1 MSSIYIPEPCHEN
14 WAAMSPTEKG
24 RFCAICTKE
33 VVDFTR
39 KTEKDILQH
48 LEQAEGKTCGVFLP
62 SQLSEPHMKSKPATA
77 REFRVKKWLA
87 ASLAFLGLFNLGK
100 EAKAQK
106 MGKVAI
112 KGDVMPIET
121 HNANIQT
128 SIIHGQVTTPDGKA
142 VAQATVIINSGDEQI
157 GEMKTMANGSFRTE
171 IAPGKIKNN
180 SISINASHDFRYK
193 NLEQVYI
200 NKAST
205 RVGIVLEEEYALLG
219 EVAWVEPQEEID
231 TIPHAE
237 YTTVVEES
245 LITKVDSTFVSCSVI
260 MGDTILVQEN
270 ALPVQ
275 ENVSPT
281 LIDKVEEVIVDAAIP
296 TEVRQPETE
305 IVQLEH
311 TRIYPNPGKEQ
322 LFIESDTD
330 AVHQVT
336 ISDLQGK
343 IIHNEQFSG
352 MRTSFNGSTL
362 APGIYLIRIQ
372 TGEQSETHRWVVR

>member
-1 MSSIYIPEPCHEN
+1 
-14 WAAMSPTEKG
+14 MSPTEKG
-24 RFCAICTKE
+24 RFCTICTKE

-62 SQLSEPHMKSKPATA
+62 SQLSESHMKAKPATA

-121 HNANIQT
+121 HNANTQT

-142 VAQATVIINSGDEQI
+142 VAKATVIINSGDKQI
-157 GEMKTMANGSFRTE
+157 GEMKTLANGAFRIE
-171 IAPGKIKNN
+171 IAAGKIKNN
-180 SISINASHDFRYK
+180 TISISASHDFRYK

-219 EVAWVEPQEEID
+219 EVAWVKPQENID

-245 LITKVDSTFVSCSVI
+245 LIKKVDSTFVSCSVI

-281 LIDKVEEVIVDAAIP
+281 LIEKVEKVIVDAAIP

-322 LFIESDTD
+322 LLIESDTD
-330 AVHQVT
+330 AMHQVT